1 MAGPYCRWHYQGFVA
16 MEREPPT
23 MDSIELFGGCGGL
36 GLGLARAGFRSRA
49 FVEWNA
55 DAIATVRLNV
65 AEGVEH
71 VRDWYVSHADVRTL
85 QWGHFHD
92 QLALVSGGPPCQPFG
107 IGGLKRGSDD
117 HRDMWPEAIRAVRE
131 TRPTAF
137 LFENVRNLA
146 GPRFRPYLN
155 WIEHRLR
162 HVEASASPAEETPV
176 AQLHRL
182 SGAQIDYRTTV
193 TVVNAADFGA
203 HQVRYRVLLAG
214 IRADLGAELN
224 PLQRTH
230 SLDALIW
237 DQWVTGDYWRRH
249 GLVMP
254 ADRSIPN
261 RMRHGVSRMRA
272 QMIPPPERSWRTL
285 RDAIGDLG
293 EPDGRNHHGF
303 QGGARTY
310 PGHTGSPLDMPAKAL
325 KAGDHGVPGGEN
337 MAILDDGSVRYFTLR
352 ESARLVGLPD
362 DYRFCRSWTETMRC
376 LGNAVPTELGE
387 AAGRWIRGT
396 LEGSIISRISARQ
409 RAA

>member
-1 MAGPYCRWHYQGFVA
+1 
-16 MEREPPT
+16 MEHDLPD

-71 VRDWYVSHADVRTL
+71 IRDWHVSHADVRTL
-85 QWGHFHD
+85 RWDRFHD
-92 QLALVSGGPPCQPFG
+92 RLALVSGGPPCQPFG
-107 IGGLKRGSDD
+107 IGGLKRGADD
-117 HRDMWPEAIRAVRE
+117 YRDMWPEAIRAVRE
-131 TRPTAF
+131 TRPAAF

-146 GPRFRPYLN
+146 GPRFQPYLN
-155 WIEHRLR
+155 GIEYRLR
-162 HVEASASPAEETPV
+162 HVEDSASPAEETPV
-176 AQLHRL
+176 AQPHRL
-182 SGAQIDYRTTV
+182 SRAPIDYRTTV

-203 HQVRYRVLLAG
+203 PQVRYRVLVAG
-214 IRADLGAELN
+214 IRADLGAQLN

-254 ADRSIPN
+254 ADHSIPH
-261 RMRHGVSRMRA
+261 RMRHGVSRMRT

-303 QGGARTY
+303 QAGARAY

-376 LGNAVPTELGE
+376 LGNAVPTQLGE
-387 AAGRWIRGT
+387 AAGRWIRRT
-396 LEGSIISRISARQ
+396 LEGSIVSRISARQ